1 MNIFLLVLLFMASS
15 AIFVLVTAILK
26 TLYTVRTYTAGVVER
41 FGKFNRIVRPGLH
54 VLVPFAERVFF
65 VDLQVKQAQFSVE
78 TKTHDNVFVQ
88 IPVSVQYQ
96 VLDDKVYDAF
106 YKLSAPQKQI
116 ESFVFNSILGHVPKL
131 SLDETFEQQSGIS
144 VAVKTEL
151 DTIMSGFGFNILTA
165 LVTDIIPD
173 VKVKAAMN
181 DINAAQRAQVAA
193 QARGEAEKT
202 LKVKQAEAEAQSKAL
217 QGQGIAAERQA
228 IIDGLRSSIEHFRES
243 VPGATAED
251 VMALV
256 LLTQYFDTL
265 KDIGTKA
272 GASTIFLP
280 NNPGAANEFLTQILA
295 GLRGSKGSRCH
306 STPATYYARSTTRG
320 TTHPLHRYENIHSA
334 PAKKEKP
341 ACHAHRDPYADT
353 ARSRPSHRHQLSH
366 HQAMD
371 PHCAQNHPDP
381 GRAIIASPRCITHSP
396 SSPKNK
402 AKPAAES
409 RRKALSPRQRPQPA
423 LRQSRVSIRVEGL
436 LAEDRPLYRR
446 RLHHLHHH
454 GHAQSA
460 EFKLRNQG
468 DTAAALIKSTDVMI
482 ESASTT
488 PALDATPVSHRHP
501 IPIFMSPS

>member
-1 MNIFLLVLLFMASS
+1 MDPLNTFLVVLLIIL
-15 AIFVLVTAILK
+15 AIVALVTILK
-26 TLYTVRTYTAGVVER
+26 TLFTVRTYTAGVVER

-54 VLVPFAERVFF
+54 ALIPYAERVFF

-96 VLDDKVYDAF
+96 ILDEKIYDAF

-144 VAVKTEL
+144 VAVKVEL
-151 DTIMSGFGFNILTA
+151 DSIMSGFGFNILTA

-173 VKVKAAMN
+173 VKVKTAMN

-193 QARGEAEKT
+193 QARGEAEKI

-295 GLRGSKGSRCH
+295 GLRGNMGNATNAP
-306 STPATYYARSTTRG
+306 TP
-320 TTHPLHRYENIHSA
+320 P
-334 PAKKEKP
+334 
-341 ACHAHRDPYADT
+341 
-353 ARSRPSHRHQLSH
+353 RPI
-366 HQAMD
+366 
-371 PHCAQNHPDP
+371 PP
-381 GRAIIASPRCITHSP
+381 
-396 SSPKNK
+396 
-402 AKPAAES
+402 PAA
-409 RRKALSPRQRPQPA
+409 
-423 LRQSRVSIRVEGL
+423 
-436 LAEDRPLYRR
+436 
-446 RLHHLHHH
+446 
-454 GHAQSA
+454 
-460 EFKLRNQG
+460 
-468 DTAAALIKSTDVMI
+468 
-482 ESASTT
+482 
-488 PALDATPVSHRHP
+488 
-501 IPIFMSPS
+501 